1 MQVILLVDDSR
12 GMSPE
17 EKVRIAFDLNPKT
30 ELRYQED
37 MKLFND
43 YARGGLEYLYN
54 KLVTR
59 STSPDDEFVDA
70 KIANIVAL
78 FENDM
83 KDEFEEVE

>member
-1 MQVILLVDDSR
+1 
-12 GMSPE
+12 
-17 EKVRIAFDLNPKT
+17 
-30 ELRYQED
+30 

-43 YARGGLEYLYN
+43 NARGGLEYLYN

>member
-1 MQVILLVDDSR
+1 
-12 GMSPE
+12 
-17 EKVRIAFDLNPKT
+17 
-30 ELRYQED
+30 

-70 KIANIVAL
+70 KIASAYL
-78 FENDM
+78 AYLPL
-83 KDEFEEVE
+83 KTKSSHLK

>member
-1 MQVILLVDDSR
+1 M
-12 GMSPE
+12 E
-17 EKVRIAFDLNPKT
+17 
-30 ELRYQED
+30 
-37 MKLFND
+37 LFND